1 MEFKQTDSSFHL
13 SSKCSQTRTAYQEIP
28 SPTALKYNEFAMI
41 RDANVSR
48 AIKYYSQVL
57 NVGEGESGA
66 EKSS

>member
-1 MEFKQTDSSFHL
+1 
-13 SSKCSQTRTAYQEIP
+13 
-28 SPTALKYNEFAMI
+28 MI

-57 NVGEGESGA
+57 NVGGGESGA